1 MTTEDIGRLFVVAA
15 PSGAG
20 KTSLLRAILKQ
31 TPNAV
36 ISISYTTRKKREQ
49 EREGEDYR
57 FVSHSEFERMI
68 SEDCFLEHASVFDH
82 YYGTA
87 REDVAS
93 LRRQSLDVILEIDW
107 QGARQVR
114 EKIPD
119 SESIFILPPTRRAL
133 ECRLRGRST
142 DSDEVI
148 KRRLADSVADMGH
161 WDEFDYI
168 VINDD
173 FDAGVNDLREIVSG
187 QGGKHRK
194 NRPELKALIDQL
206 LAADRT

>member
-31 TPNAV
+31 IPNTV
-36 ISISYTTRKKREQ
+36 FSISYTTREKREQ
-49 EREGEDYR
+49 EQDGVDYR
-57 FVSHSEFERMI
+57 FVSHSEFQKMI
-68 SEDCFLEHASVFDH
+68 DEGCFLEHARVFDH
-82 YYGTA
+82 CYGTA
-87 REDVAS
+87 RKDVDS
-93 LRRQSLDVILEIDW
+93 LRVQKLVVILEIDW

-114 EKIPD
+114 EKIPE

-133 ECRLRGRST
+133 ETRLRGRST
-142 DSDEVI
+142 DNDEVI

-173 FDAGVNDLREIVSG
+173 FDAGVNDLQEIVSG
-187 QGGKHRK
+187 KGDKHRK
-194 NRPELKALIDQL
+194 DRPELKALVDKL
-206 LAADRT
+206 LAADPI

>member
-1 MTTEDIGRLFVVAA
+1 MTTDDIGRLFVVAA

-31 TPNAV
+31 DPGAV
-36 ISISYTTRKKREQ
+36 FSISYTTRKKREQ
-49 EREGEDYR
+49 EKDGVDYR
-57 FVSHSEFERMI
+57 FVSRREFQQMI
-68 SEDCFLEHASVFDH
+68 DDGRFLEHARVFDH
-82 YYGTA
+82 HYGTA
-87 REDVAS
+87 GEEVDS
-93 LRRQSLDVILEIDW
+93 LRRRRLDVILEIDW

-119 SESIFILPPTRRAL
+119 SESIFILPPTRHAL
-133 ECRLRGRST
+133 ESRLQGRST
-142 DSDEVI
+142 DSDEAI

-173 FDAGVNDLREIVSG
+173 FDDGVGDLREIISG
-187 QGGKHRK
+187 NGSDYRK
-194 NRPELKALIDQL
+194 DRPGIRALIDDL
-206 LAADRT
+206 LAD

>member
-1 MTTEDIGRLFVVAA
+1 MTADDIGRLFVVAA

-20 KTSLLRAILKQ
+20 KTSLLRAVLKQ
-31 TPNAV
+31 VPNAV
-36 ISISYTTRKKREQ
+36 FSISYTTRKKREQ
-49 EREGEDYR
+49 EKDDIDYR
-57 FVSHSEFERMI
+57 FVSHSEFQQMI
-68 SEDCFLEHASVFDH
+68 NDGCFLEHARVFDH

-87 REDVAS
+87 SKEVDS
-93 LRRQSLDVILEIDW
+93 LRRRQLDVILEIDW

-119 SESIFILPPTRRAL
+119 SASIFILPPTRQAL
-133 ECRLRGRST
+133 ESRLRGRST

-173 FDAGVNDLREIVSG
+173 FDTGVNDLREIITG
-187 QGGKHRK
+187 NGDRYRQ
-194 NRPELKALIDQL
+194 NRPQFKALIDRL
-206 LAADRT
+206 LEPDVA

>member
-1 MTTEDIGRLFVVAA
+1 MTADDIGRLFVVAA

-31 TPNAV
+31 VPNAV
-36 ISISYTTRKKREQ
+36 FSISYTTRKKREQ
-49 EREGEDYR
+49 ERDGVDYR
-57 FVSHSEFERMI
+57 FVSHSEFQQMI
-68 SEDCFLEHASVFDH
+68 DDGCFLEHARVFDH

-87 REDVAS
+87 SEEVDS
-93 LRRQSLDVILEIDW
+93 LRRRQLDVILEIDW

-119 SESIFILPPTRRAL
+119 SESIFILPPTRQAL
-133 ECRLRGRST
+133 ESRLRSRGT
-142 DSDEVI
+142 DSDEAI
-148 KRRLADSVADMGH
+148 ERRLADSVADMGH

-173 FDAGVNDLREIVSG
+173 FDDGVGDLREIISG
-187 QGGKHRK
+187 NGGDYRK
-194 NRPELKALIDQL
+194 DRPGIRALIDDL
-206 LAADRT
+206 LAD

>member
-1 MTTEDIGRLFVVAA
+1 MTTEEIGRLFVVAA

-20 KTSLLRAILKQ
+20 KTSLLRAILEQ
-31 TPNAV
+31 IPNAV
-36 ISISYTTRKKREQ
+36 FSISYTTRKKREQ
-49 EREGEDYR
+49 EQDGVDYR
-57 FVSHSEFERMI
+57 FVSHSEFQKMI
-68 SEDCFLEHASVFDH
+68 DEGCFLEHARVFDH

-87 REDVAS
+87 RKDVDS
-93 LRRQSLDVILEIDW
+93 LRVQKLDVILEIDW

-114 EKIPD
+114 EKIPE

-133 ECRLRGRST
+133 ETRLRGRST
-142 DSDEVI
+142 DNDEVI

-173 FDAGVNDLREIVSG
+173 FDAGVNDLQEIVSG
-187 QGGKHRK
+187 NGDKHRQD
-194 NRPELKALIDQL
+194 RPELKALVDKL
-206 LAADRT
+206 LAADPI

>member
-31 TPNAV
+31 IPNTV
-36 ISISYTTRKKREQ
+36 FSISYTTREKREQ
-49 EREGEDYR
+49 EQDGVDYR
-57 FVSHSEFERMI
+57 FVSHSKFQKMI
-68 SEDCFLEHASVFDH
+68 DEEGFLEHARVFDH

-87 REDVAS
+87 RKDVDS
-93 LRRQSLDVILEIDW
+93 LRLKKFDVILEIDW
-107 QGARQVR
+107 QGARQVK
-114 EKIPD
+114 EKIPE
-119 SESIFILPPTRRAL
+119 SESIFILPPTRQAL
-133 ECRLRGRST
+133 ELRLRGRST

-173 FDAGVNDLREIVSG
+173 FDAGVNDLWQIVSG
-187 QGGKHRK
+187 NGDKHRK
-194 NRPELKALIDQL
+194 DRPKLKALIDKL
-206 LAADRT
+206 LATDQI